1 MNDITLYFWPTPNC
15 YKISIMLEELA
26 QDYEVEPIH
35 IGKGAQFAANYLKKS
50 PNAKVPA
57 IEDRSET
64 KPKYIFESGA
74 ILFYLAEKHNKFL
87 GEKTTDKIDV
97 IQWLMFQM
105 GNLGPLLGQAHH
117 FRFYAKEKIEYPI
130 QRYTQEAS
138 KLYSVLDKQLSKNQY
153 IAGDAYSIADM
164 AIYPW
169 LRPYKMQ
176 GQNIADHQNLQRWYT
191 LVRSRPGVQR
201 GLSVMDST
209 VKRDKNNKP
218 DGEAWNNLF
227 AKKKL

>member
-1 MNDITLYFWPTPNC
+1 MSDITLYFLPTPNC
-15 YKISIMLEELA
+15 YKISIMLEELG
-26 QDYEVEPIH
+26 QNYEVEPIH

-57 IEDRSET
+57 IEDRSKT
-64 KPKYIFESGA
+64 KPKHIFESGA

-87 GEKTTDKIDV
+87 GEKNTDKIDV

-117 FRFYAKEKIEYPI
+117 FRFYAKEKIKYPI
-130 QRYTQEAS
+130 ERYTQEAS
-138 KLYSVLDKQLSKNQY
+138 KLYHVLDRQLSRNQY

-201 GLSVMDST
+201 GLAVMNST
-209 VKRDKNNKP
+209 VKRDEKKP

>member
-1 MNDITLYFWPTPNC
+1 MSDITLYFWPTPNC

-26 QDYEVEPIH
+26 QDYEVKPIH

-64 KPKYIFESGA
+64 KTKYIFESGA

-87 GEKTTDKIDV
+87 GGKTTDKIDV

-117 FRFYAKEKIEYPI
+117 FRFYAKEKLEYPI

-201 GLSVMDST
+201 GLSVMNSA
-209 VKRDKNNKP
+209 VKRNKKQP
-218 DGEAWNNLF
+218 DGDAWNNLF